1 MGRGGEVL
9 IHNGEQVFVSFQT
22 AQNDSNNSGNDRNNS
37 GNHGNLCG
45 KLTESFLCL
54 QETYTLEHTCGGVSA
69 SHPSDRMLNLLTN
82 FVLPLCIRV
91 GCGCRGEIISPGEV
105 FNMGVGYMIEQFIYM
120 ELTK

>member
-1 MGRGGEVL
+1 MENEIL
-9 IHNGEQVFVSFQT
+9 SVFKLLRMIVIIVVIMVMIVIIVVTMVISVV
-22 AQNDSNNSGNDRNNS
+22 
-37 GNHGNLCG
+37 
-45 KLTESFLCL
+45 LTESFLCL

-91 GCGCRGEIISPGEV
+91 GCGCRGEVISLGEV
-105 FNMGVGYMIEQFIYM
+105 SKRGVGYMIERFIYM